1 MANTISIPPSHLLKQ
16 DWYKREQIFLWKNTH
31 LDFLF
36 SIPSHL
42 DKSVGELL
50 PSRIEGLLQDWH
62 LQNPHASLLH
72 ALHGAYPTYGII
84 VK

>member
-1 MANTISIPPSHLLKQ
+1 MEGHWTANTISIPPSHLLKQ

-36 SIPSHL
+36 SIPSQL

-50 PSRIEGLLQDWH
+50 PS
-62 LQNPHASLLH
+62 
-72 ALHGAYPTYGII
+72 
-84 VK
+84 